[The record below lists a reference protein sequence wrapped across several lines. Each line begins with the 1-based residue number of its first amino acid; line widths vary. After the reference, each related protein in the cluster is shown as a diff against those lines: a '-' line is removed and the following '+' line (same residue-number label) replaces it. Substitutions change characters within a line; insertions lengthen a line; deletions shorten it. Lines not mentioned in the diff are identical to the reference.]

1 MDWSIGSRGWQ
12 GAGKAPQRG
21 RKLCTDADPRTVAR
35 MEKTL
40 ETGSR
45 VRASM
50 RGRVHGA
57 GLLLALVMA
66 LCASC
71 GRTDPEAALRGRVD
85 AIAAAIEARDAAA
98 MQRHLATDFI
108 GNDGLDR
115 EGARRLAMG
124 YVLRYR
130 DLGVSLGPLEVEMA
144 PAHATVRCKAVLR
157 GGSGRALPD
166 SARIYDVESGWRME
180 DGEWKL
186 ASVRWTPVL

>member
-1 MDWSIGSRGWQ
+1 
-12 GAGKAPQRG
+12 
-21 RKLCTDADPRTVAR
+21 
-35 MEKTL
+35 MEKTV
-40 ETGSR
+40 ETGRRRR
-45 VRASM
+45 VST
-50 RGRVHGA
+50 RGRTLWTWLLSA
-57 GLLLALVMA
+57 SLLALS
-66 LCASC
+66 ASC
-71 GRTDPEAALRGRVD
+71 TRTDPEAALRGRVD

-98 MQRHLATDFI
+98 MQRHLAADFI

-124 YVLRYR
+124 YALRFR
-130 DLGVSLGPLEVEMA
+130 DVGVSLGPLEVEMA